1 VLFQFVSQLSQHL
14 LPEQAWAV
22 IKDFVGGVKDSL
34 PTEELRELIS
44 AVETYVSK
52 VCMHISE
59 SNLCVWLVITSGK
72 PLVHYL
78 ILSAQDTCIK

>member
-1 VLFQFVSQLSQHL
+1 L

-44 AVETYVSK
+44 AVEDYVSK

-59 SNLCVWLVITSGK
+59 SSACLWWVITFGNTV
-72 PLVHYL
+72 VHYL
-78 ILSAQDTCIK
+78 ILSTQDTYTNNSLLSELIS